1 MIGSDYKEF
10 KYLCKRIDKNTLLV
24 KQNMALYLSA
34 EQKNLKSLFSNDNRY
49 IIPNYQRHYS
59 WTMEQCRQL
68 YDDIMDAYSNGT
80 DSYFLGNIVLAE
92 DEHDDRPEVVDWAT
106 TFITLWLFHLK
117 LFIFFIRLIIV

>member
-1 MIGSDYKEF
+1 MVIGSDYKEF

-92 DEHDDRPEVVDWAT
+92 EQNEETEAADETSEKPADVQ
-106 TFITLWLFHLK
+106 K
-117 LFIFFIRLIIV
+117 LLTGNNV